1 MSGVLLVTGAA
12 KGIGAACARLG
23 GAQDYAVCVNYRSSA
38 DQARALVREIVA
50 AGGRAVAVQADV
62 ARDAEVKRLFETCD
76 KELGTITA
84 LVNNAGAPLPAGRVT
99 DVEEESLN
107 RLWAN
112 NITSVFLCAR
122 EAVKRMSSAF
132 GGKGGAIVNVSSVGA
147 RIGGPGQFVHYASS
161 KGAVDTFTRGLA
173 VEVAAEG
180 VRVNA
185 VRPGVIETGF
195 HAAMGIG
202 ERVRTL
208 APTIPMQRIGT
219 PEETAEA
226 VLWLLSPAA
235 SYVTGAIVDVGGGR

>member
-23 GAQDYAVCVNYRSSA
+23 AARGYAVCVNYRSSA
-38 DQARALVREIVA
+38 DRARALVRELET
-50 AGGRAVAVQADV
+50 AGGRAIAVQADV
-62 ARDAEVKRLFETCD
+62 AREAEVVRLFEACD
-76 KELGTITA
+76 KLGALTA

-99 DVEEESLN
+99 DVREESLN
-107 RLWAN
+107 QLWAN
-112 NITSVFLCAR
+112 NITSAFLCAR

-161 KGAVDTFTRGLA
+161 KGAIDTFTRGLA
-173 VEVAAEG
+173 AEVAPEG

-185 VRPGVIETGF
+185 VRPGVIETEF
-195 HAAMGIG
+195 HATMGIG
-202 ERVRTL
+202 ERVKTL
-208 APTIPMQRIGT
+208 APTIPMRRIGT

-226 VLWLLSPAA
+226 ILWLLSPAA
-235 SYVTGAIVDVGGGR
+235 SYVTGAILDVGGGR

>member
-1 MSGVLLVTGAA
+1 MDGVLMVTGAA

-23 GAQDYAVCVNYRSSA
+23 AARGYAVCVNYRSSGE
-38 DQARALVREIVA
+38 QAQALVREIEA
-50 AGGRAVAVQADV
+50 AGGRALAVQADV
-62 ARDAEVKRLFETCD
+62 ARDAEVMRLFETCD
-76 KELGTITA
+76 RELGALAA

-99 DVEEESLN
+99 DVREEDLN

-112 NITSVFLCAR
+112 NVTSVFLCGR
-122 EAVKRMSSAF
+122 EAVKRMSTAF

-173 VEVAAEG
+173 AEVAAEG

-185 VRPGVIETGF
+185 VRPGVIETDF
-195 HAAMGIG
+195 HALMGIG

-208 APTIPMQRIGT
+208 APTIPMRRIGT

-235 SYVTGAIVDVGGGR
+235 SYVTGAILDVGGGR

>member
-1 MSGVLLVTGAA
+1 MDGVLLVTGAA

-23 GAQDYAVCVNYRSSA
+23 GQRGFAVCVNYRSSA
-38 DQARALVREIVA
+38 DQAQALVREIAA

-62 ARDAEVKRLFETCD
+62 ARDADVVRLFETCD
-76 KELGTITA
+76 RELGALTA

-99 DVEEESLN
+99 DVREESLN
-107 RLWAN
+107 ELWAN
-112 NITSVFLCAR
+112 NVTSAFLCAR

-161 KGAVDTFTRGLA
+161 KGAIDTFTRGLA
-173 VEVAAEG
+173 AEVAPEG

-195 HAAMGIG
+195 HATMGIG

-208 APTIPMQRIGT
+208 APTIPMRRIGT

-226 VLWLLSPAA
+226 ILWLLSPAA
-235 SYVTGAIVDVGGGR
+235 SYVTGAILDVGGGR